1 MIRNSRRSIEKENT
15 LLRCGLIT
23 CGLIGFY
30 TLGVLTEPSML
41 ESYQREANLYAEM
54 VCLGRESIAETGTM
68 QVGWPNYKGL
78 TVDCDE
84 KKPL

>member
-15 LLRCGLIT
+15 LLKALLVA

-41 ESYQREANLYAEM
+41 EDDRREADLYAVM
-54 VCLGRESIAETGTM
+54 VCLGRESMAETGEL

-78 TVDCDE
+78 TVDCE
-84 KKPL
+84 

>member
-1 MIRNSRRSIEKENT
+1 MIRNSRRSIEKQNT
-15 LLRCGLIT
+15 LLKALLVA

-41 ESYQREANLYAEM
+41 ESDQREANLYAEM
-54 VCLGRESIAETGTM
+54 VCLGRESMAETGTM

-78 TVDCDE
+78 TVDCD
-84 KKPL
+84 PR

>member
-1 MIRNSRRSIEKENT
+1 MIRNSRRSIEKENN
-15 LLRCGLIT
+15 LLKGLLVA

-41 ESYQREANLYAEM
+41 ESDQREANLYAEM

-68 QVGWPNYKGL
+68 QVGWPNYRGL
-78 TVDCDE
+78 AVECD
-84 KKPL
+84 PR

>member
-1 MIRNSRRSIEKENT
+1 MKTNRSIEMENK
-15 LLRCGLIT
+15 LLKCFLIV

-30 TLGVLTEPSML
+30 TLGVLTEPSIL
-41 ESYQREANLYAEM
+41 KQESRESNLYAEM

-78 TVDCDE
+78 TVDCN
-84 KKPL
+84 